1 MKKKASIFILLLV
14 MSYSLFAMDNLI
26 SLDEAIS
33 MAYENNTDM
42 EVARYD
48 LGIALRDAN
57 MASSY
62 IPDITISGS
71 VIDRTFGTGV
81 DASVGISMDLG
92 TDLIMDSAEKS
103 IQKTLAYLT
112 YASTEQSL
120 EESITTSYLALSR
133 SKKEIESASNNLE
146 SARRSYEML
155 KEAYDGGLASSLDMA
170 EADSDD
176 DAYNDFRTYPYG
188 VLPWRRCGDDAAD
201 CADVVGGIL
210 TGAFLTLLL
219 SPVLY
224 SLLNTR
230 REKKYDDPESLTN
243 QLLEYDRRKLRH
255 LDDQL

>member
-1 MKKKASIFILLLV
+1 
-14 MSYSLFAMDNLI
+14 MDNLI

-62 IPDITISGS
+62 IPDIAISGS
-71 VIDRTFGTGV
+71 AIERTFGTGV

-176 DAYNDFRTYPYG
+176 DAYNDFRTYSYG

-201 CADVVGGIL
+201 CTDVRRWNPHGCVPHAPPL
-210 TGAFLTLLL
+210 TCTLLT
-219 SPVLY
+219 S
-224 SLLNTR
+224 
-230 REKKYDDPESLTN
+230 
-243 QLLEYDRRKLRH
+243 
-255 LDDQL
+255 

>member
-62 IPDITISGS
+62 IPDIAISGS

-103 IQKTLAYLT
+103 IQNIPCAAGGGKIVKTVSQKRFHSLRFQKGNQPLARRN
-112 YASTEQSL
+112 AQR
-120 EESITTSYLALSR
+120 ITQEKAVSAETGGKRFDVQGIGKIAA
-133 SKKEIESASNNLE
+133 SASAGKQLE
-146 SARRSYEML
+146 SGQIATLENDRLNPVFPKRKSRGQSGGSASDDRNAFHRKSLSCEYKKRARSSSEQALQFRHETRFRVPGRRSS
-155 KEAYDGGLASSLDMA
+155 G
-170 EADSDD
+170 
-176 DAYNDFRTYPYG
+176 RT
-188 VLPWRRCGDDAAD
+188 C
-201 CADVVGGIL
+201 
-210 TGAFLTLLL
+210 
-219 SPVLY
+219 
-224 SLLNTR
+224 
-230 REKKYDDPESLTN
+230 
-243 QLLEYDRRKLRH
+243 
-255 LDDQL
+255 

>member
-62 IPDITISGS
+62 IPDIAISGS

-201 CADVVGGIL
+201 SCHIRRRNNDRSIPHTPA
-210 TGAFLTLLL
+210 L
-219 SPVLY
+219 SRPLPDLQQAQGEEV
-224 SLLNTR
+224 
-230 REKKYDDPESLTN
+230 
-243 QLLEYDRRKLRH
+243 Q
-255 LDDQL
+255 